1 MKDELCRN
9 IMTKC
14 VALRPKTYGY
24 LTDDSD
30 NNKKRKGHKKVCFKR
45 KLQFED
51 KHFYKINST

>member
-1 MKDELCRN
+1 MKDELCKN

-30 NNKKRKGHKKVCFKR
+30 NNKKKKGAQESVF
-45 KLQFED
+45 
-51 KHFYKINST
+51 